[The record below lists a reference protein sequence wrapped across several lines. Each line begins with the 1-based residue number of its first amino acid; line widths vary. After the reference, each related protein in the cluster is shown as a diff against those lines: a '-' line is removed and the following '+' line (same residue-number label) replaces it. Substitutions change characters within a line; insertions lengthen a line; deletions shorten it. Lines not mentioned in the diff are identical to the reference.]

1 MNLGEPDLVTV
12 VIPAYNA
19 ARTIDETL
27 RSVRCQT
34 HSRLE
39 ILVVDDGSEDE
50 TPQIARRHAAE
61 DRRVRLIRQPHSGVA
76 AARNRGIAEAAGDFV
91 SPIDADDLWRP
102 RNLEKQLAAL
112 RQSGDGVALVYNW
125 WARID
130 ADSRIIYATPGPTYT
145 GTVLNEIFRGN
156 FAGNGSTV
164 LMRKQAIVEAGGY
177 DPSLRARSGE
187 GSEDWQLCFRI
198 ATRHQFAVVPE
209 HLTGY
214 RRTDSNMSANLLQM
228 LRGRDLLAEEM
239 CRRFPEHATKI
250 KGYRL
255 YFLEYLYCQALQA
268 RQTINALR
276 ILVLLVNEN
285 MLRGAAQVILLP
297 LRLARLARRRL
308 MRLIRSGVH
317 WANPAESRRFL
328 DECVHQRFDLTDDPI
343 S

>member
-1 MNLGEPDLVTV
+1 MSLVEPNLVTV

-50 TPQIARRHAAE
+50 TEQIVRRHAAE
-61 DRRVRLIRQPHSGVA
+61 DRRVRLIRQPRSGVA

-102 RNLEKQLAAL
+102 RNIEKQLAAL

-125 WARID
+125 CARID
-130 ADSRIIYATPGPTYT
+130 ADSRIIYAVPRPTHT

-156 FAGNGSTV
+156 FPGNGSTV
-164 LMRKQAIVEAGGY
+164 LMRKEAIVEAGGY

-187 GSEDWQLCFRI
+187 GSEDWQLYFRI

-214 RRTDSNMSANLLQM
+214 RRTDNSMSANLLQM
-228 LRGRDLLAEEM
+228 LRGRDLVAEEM
-239 CRRFPEHATKI
+239 CQTYPDHAIKI

-255 YFLEYLYCQALQA
+255 YFLEYLYYEALHT
-268 RQTINALR
+268 RQTINILR
-276 ILVLLVNEN
+276 IAVLLVNESP
-285 MLRGAAQVILLP
+285 LRGAALVVLQP
-297 LRLARLARRRL
+297 LRFLARLVQRRL
-308 MRLIRSGVH
+308 MRLVSMGVH
-317 WANPAESRRFL
+317 GSNQAESRRFL
-328 DECVHQRFDLTDDPI
+328 GERR
-343 S
+343 

>member
-1 MNLGEPDLVTV
+1 MSLGEPDLVTV

-50 TPQIARRHAAE
+50 TQQISRRPADE
-61 DRRVRLIRQPHSGVA
+61 DWRVRLIRQPHSGVG

-102 RNLEKQLAAL
+102 RNIEKQLATL
-112 RQSGDGVALVYNW
+112 RQGGDGVALVYNW
-125 WARID
+125 CARID
-130 ADSRIIYATPGPTYT
+130 ADSRIIYAMPGPTYA
-145 GTVLNEIFRGN
+145 GTVLNEIFRSN
-156 FAGNGSTV
+156 FTGNGSTV
-164 LMRKQAIVEAGGY
+164 LMRKEAIIEGGGY

-187 GSEDWQLCFRI
+187 GTEDWQLCFRI

-228 LRGRDLLAEEM
+228 LRGRDLVAEEM
-239 CRRFPEHATKI
+239 CQRYPEHTTDI
-250 KGYRL
+250 KGYRF
-255 YFLEYLYCQALQA
+255 YFLEHLYMQALQA
-268 RQTINALR
+268 RQIGNGLQ
-276 ILVLLVNEN
+276 ISVLIVNESP
-285 MLRGAAQVILLP
+285 LRGTAQVLKSS
-297 LRLARLARRRL
+297 LRSLAWLARRQL
-308 MRLIRSGVH
+308 MRLVRTGVH
-317 WANPAESRRFL
+317 ASNQAESRMFL
-328 DECVHQRFDLTDDPI
+328 DECG
-343 S
+343 